1 MWVLAYASVGVSAC
15 DGEHG
20 VYARSQVFSQLDD
33 KLQQAFVDYL
43 AERGITAEL
52 GRYII
57 EYSADKEQREY
68 MHWLEGVHT
77 FLKA

>member
-1 MWVLAYASVGVSAC
+1 MCWHSRVLHEVLSIGKRA
-15 DGEHG
+15 
-20 VYARSQVFSQLDD
+20 QVFSQLDD
-33 KLQQAFVDYL
+33 KLQQGFVDYL
-43 AERGITAEL
+43 AERGVTAEL